1 MRKQN
6 LNKAFS
12 NKITFLSLIL
22 SVSIVCVH
30 LNPTWD
36 FQTITNDGGFFDVT
50 FNYLND
56 LLTSLGSLA
65 VSFFFL
71 SSAYLLYRTYGLGQF
86 PEKLK
91 RRFWTLFVP
100 LVLWNMLCLVYKLR
114 FGDGFLETLKNI
126 VLSNYDGPLW
136 FVVQILGLFL
146 LSPIFLWVFRNRY
159 VGLGLTLILYFL
171 PSFFDTCLVR
181 HLTDN
186 EQQLAVLSRTVYY
199 LPIYFT
205 GVYIAIHFEAAIQE
219 ELYRKRFTVLISSL
233 VLLATL
239 LPFSHPVIQF
249 LMQLQVVALW
259 IVLPKNSFQ
268 KSLNWGWQIS
278 FFLYASHAIV
288 IGVVMRLLHKFIL
301 DETLPV
307 SMGMAFFSRLLF
319 LALSVSCIYLVA
331 WMLIRWFPK
340 IYGLLSGGRVPDIEA
355 PRRKQ

>member
-1 MRKQN
+1 MRKQIIDPSV
-6 LNKAFS
+6 S
-12 NKITFLSLIL
+12 NKITFLSLIF

-36 FQTITNDGGFFDVT
+36 FQIISNDGGVFDVS

-71 SSAYLLYRTYGLGQF
+71 SSAFLLYRSYSIGQF

-91 RRFWTLFVP
+91 RRIMTLFVP
-100 LVLWNMLCLVYKLR
+100 LVLWNILCLVYKMR
-114 FGDGFLETLKNI
+114 FEDGFLETLGNI

-146 LSPIFLWVFRNRY
+146 LSPLFLWMFRNKL
-159 VGLGLTLILYFL
+159 LGGVMTCLLFFL
-171 PSFFDTCLVR
+171 PLVFDTFIVP

-186 EQQLAVLSRTVYY
+186 TQQIALLSRTVYY

-205 GVYIAIHFEAAIQE
+205 GAYLAIHFDAFIQSE
-219 ELYRKRFTVLISSL
+219 GYRKPMTWVISAL

-239 LPFSHPVIQF
+239 LPYNQVIIQF
-249 LMQLQVVALW
+249 LMPFQVLALW
-259 IVLPKNSFQ
+259 TILSKKSFRNPL
-268 KSLNWGWQIS
+268 SWRFQIS

-288 IGVVMRLLHKFIL
+288 VGVVMRFLHKFIL
-301 DETLPV
+301 DETIPV
-307 SMGMAFFSRLLF
+307 SIGIAFFSRLLF
-319 LALSVSCIYLVA
+319 LVLCISCIYLA
-331 WMLIRWFPK
+331 ACILIRWFPR
-340 IYGLLSGGRVPDIEA
+340 IYSLLSGGRVPDMHS
-355 PRRKQ
+355 